1 MFGFQAERLLVW
13 IDTAS
18 PDQVSRARSG
28 ALCKEHAD
36 RLTAP
41 RGWHLD
47 DRRQPAPQLFR
58 TPPASVN
65 DATGSMRRQRPTVST
80 PKRVDESAPVVAEE
94 ASGAVRRPGRAGKP
108 VAEPSEP
115 APSLFDLDPPGN
127 APVDAPV
134 EVRADE
140 PADTPADEPVSVP
153 DPTPAVSHLAVQDP
167 TSENSTMALEL
178 ELPYQVVVSDS
189 VTDSIELH
197 IDDRYADEYL
207 SQVDAV
213 DDVDDVFREDD
224 DERRRRTEWD

>member
-18 PDQVSRARSG
+18 PDQVARERSG

-41 RGWHLD
+41 RGWHLE
-47 DRRQPAPQLFR
+47 DRRQPVPQLFR

-65 DATGSMRRQRPTVST
+65 DATGSMRRQRPAAST
-80 PKRVDESAPVVAEE
+80 PKRTEERAPTAD
-94 ASGAVRRPGRAGKP
+94 AGSGSVTRTGRAEKQA
-108 VAEPSEP
+108 AESPQDT
-115 APSLFDLDPPGN
+115 PSLFDLDTPLETQVLQAAEATE
-127 APVDAPV
+127 APEAPS
-134 EVRADE
+134 E
-140 PADTPADEPVSVP
+140 PDPVPA
-153 DPTPAVSHLAVQDP
+153 DPTPAVSHLAVADP

-197 IDDRYADEYL
+197 IDDRYTDEYL
-207 SQVDAV
+207 SQVDAL